1 MTSVAPGAAASED
14 AYTILGVSPDAEHVV
29 IRAAYRALMH
39 KYSSPARID
48 NDPHG
53 DDIRARAVQTAY
65 ERLSDPDRRAA
76 YDAERKAAYEAE
88 RQPPRPTPATFAA
101 VDPPL
106 VMTPRPTAAAA
117 SRPVARQR
125 RRSPVALLLLAALL
139 IAGVVI
145 AGIALVGRFG
155 SHAQPS
161 DETVSGTALEVRTGK
176 APAASAVTSA
186 KALPCYVG
194 GQLVGDLPLSACA
207 SRNGVATGPM
217 NVGVSQPPPQADPR
231 VADPAPASAA
241 DAGASPDQGYP
252 TRPARAPAP
261 PRPRPFNLQ
270 PFAPAPAPAPPPA
283 AQDAYNSGRNAS
295 AVVRSEPSHSVSVN
309 RTMAVV
315 RAFYEA
321 LGEADGGRAASLV
334 TPEKRAGGPL
344 SAPAIRR
351 FYGSLSAPLQLT
363 SIRPVDPATAEVRYR
378 FVTQRGEVCSGAA
391 RVSTTDRDGQVLI
404 RGIRTEGRC

>member
-76 YDAERKAAYEAE
+76 YDAERRAAYDAE
-88 RQPPRPTPATFAA
+88 RQAPRPAPATFAA

-117 SRPVARQR
+117 SRRVAPQR
-125 RRSPVALLLLAALL
+125 RRSPVPLLLLAALL
-139 IAGVVI
+139 VAGVVI
-145 AGIALVGRFG
+145 AGIALMGRFG

-161 DETVSGTALEVRTGK
+161 DDAASGTALEVRTGK
-176 APAASAVTSA
+176 APAAAAVTSA
-186 KALPCYVG
+186 KALPCFVG

-207 SRNGVATGPM
+207 ARNGVATGPM

-231 VADPAPASAA
+231 VANPAPASAA
-241 DAGASPDQGYP
+241 DAGASPDQGYATPRP
-252 TRPARAPAP
+252 TRAPAP

-270 PFAPAPAPAPPPA
+270 PFAPAPAPPPA
-283 AQDAYNSGRNAS
+283 AQDAYDSGRDAS
-295 AVVRSEPSHSVSVN
+295 AVIRSERSRPVSVN

-321 LGEADGGRAASLV
+321 LGEADGRRAASLV

-351 FYGSLSAPLQLT
+351 FYGSLSDPLQLT
-363 SIRPVDPATAEVRYR
+363 SIRPLDPATAEVHYR
-378 FVTQRGEVCSGAA
+378 FVTQHGEICSGAA